1 MFGMF
6 SFRKPDVHKHE
17 GSYLE
22 NFSVPSSALY
32 EAIEGEFSA
41 LNIPDI
47 AVSRV
52 LYREGG
58 PHTIKREYLR
68 ISRERFAYIVC
79 AAPWGSSFF
88 FSKRFTEK
96 TRNLRVW
103 ELIVMLAFLAGAFF
117 AYWHLLGLVWGIS
130 IFVLNFIAAVV
141 LCRYVVDM
149 GWDWFDD
156 LLLRL
161 PVVGTF
167 YELYLR
173 PGGYFRD
180 DTRAL
185 FLNLADTIVDRQI
198 KAFTTDRGVTL
209 GEFKDLKQEGKLAAF
224 MRRMLKA

>member
-1 MFGMF
+1 MFGLL

-17 GSYLE
+17 GTYLE
-22 NFSVPSSALY
+22 NFAVPPDVFY
-32 EAIEGEFSA
+32 KAIEGEIAA
-41 LNIPDI
+41 LKIPDI

-52 LYREGG
+52 FFREGG
-58 PHTIKREYLR
+58 PHTAEREYLR

-79 AAPWGSSFF
+79 AAPWGTSFF

-103 ELIVMLAFLAGAFF
+103 ELVVMLGFLAGAFV
-117 AYWHLLGLVWGIS
+117 AYWHLLGLVWGIA
-130 IFVLNFIAAVV
+130 IFVLNFIAAVM
-141 LCRYVVDM
+141 LCRNLVDM
-149 GWDWFDD
+149 GWNWIDD
-156 LLLRL
+156 LLLGL

-173 PGGYFRD
+173 PGAYFRD

-198 KAFTTDRGVTL
+198 NAFTTERGVKL

-224 MRRMLKA
+224 MRRLVTG